1 MSHRLVDQLNVQ
13 NRTVFC
19 RVDFNVPLAGTQITD
34 DRRIRAALP
43 TLQWLR
49 DHGARVV
56 CASHLGRPK
65 GVRVPEMSLA
75 PIATRLSELLG
86 TPVPF
91 AEDCIGQPVE
101 DLLKGIGPGQI
112 GLLENLRYHNGET
125 KGDPDFIRQLAAP
138 FQLYVND
145 AFGAA
150 HRAHASVTGVP
161 QLLSGGAVGFLMD
174 REIKA
179 LSRLLTAPERPYVAI
194 LGGAKVS
201 DKIEL
206 IEKLL
211 SRVNSLLIGGAMA
224 YTFLVVKG
232 IPVGASLVETDK
244 LDLARDL
251 MNRASAA
258 GVNLELPKDHVTAA
272 SIGKRSAEGI
282 APNPEPGIPEGRMG
296 VDIGPATLALWKEI
310 LGPQIKTVLWNGPV
324 GLFEAAGCDAGTR
337 GLAQHLAG
345 LRAFRVLGGGDTAA
359 AAAQFGLE
367 QQYDHVSTGGGAAL
381 EFLSGIELPGVKVLE
396 I

>member
-1 MSHRLVDQLNVQ
+1 M
-13 NRTVFC
+13 
-19 RVDFNVPLAGTQITD
+19 
-34 DRRIRAALP
+34 
-43 TLQWLR
+43 
-49 DHGARVV
+49 
-56 CASHLGRPK
+56 
-65 GVRVPEMSLA
+65 
-75 PIATRLSELLG
+75 
-86 TPVPF
+86 
-91 AEDCIGQPVE
+91 
-101 DLLKGIGPGQI
+101 
-112 GLLENLRYHNGET
+112 
-125 KGDPDFIRQLAAP
+125 
-138 FQLYVND
+138 
-145 AFGAA
+145 
-150 HRAHASVTGVP
+150 
-161 QLLSGGAVGFLMD
+161 
-174 REIKA
+174 
-179 LSRLLTAPERPYVAI
+179 AI

-272 SIGKRSAEGI
+272 SIGKRSAEEI

-324 GLFEAAGCDAGTR
+324 GLFEAAGVRCGDTRVGPAPARRPPGLPVCWGAGT
-337 GLAQHLAG
+337 L
-345 LRAFRVLGGGDTAA
+345 AA

-367 QQYDHVSTGGGAAL
+367 QQYDHVSTGGGAA
-381 EFLSGIELPGVKVLE
+381 
-396 I
+396 